1 MTDLEIQ
8 DLIKRNP
15 INPKYGCPVPLI
27 MRCNVSGVEK
37 KYTAPEYIK
46 SKLDNAGGLEKFLR
60 TYVGRGA
67 NKDACPVK
75 APIVLPVKEQVKIAT
90 TPQAPSEM
98 ITRIFLYNRY
108 GEDTVTIVKH
118 PRQNTE
124 QFTMNVHDHRKD
136 KTARFN
142 SDLLFPSDQEI
153 LKQHGILLA

>member
-27 MRCNVSGVEK
+27 MRCNVSGAEK

-46 SKLDNAGGLEKFLR
+46 RKLDNAGGLEKFLR

-67 NKDACPVK
+67 NKDACPIK
-75 APIVLPVKEQVKIAT
+75 APIVSPVKEQVKIAT

-108 GEDTVTIVKH
+108 GE
-118 PRQNTE
+118 
-124 QFTMNVHDHRKD
+124 
-136 KTARFN
+136 
-142 SDLLFPSDQEI
+142 
-153 LKQHGILLA
+153 

>member
-27 MRCNVSGVEK
+27 MRCNVTGVEK

-46 SKLDNAGGLEKFLR
+46 NKLEGAGGLENFLR

-75 APIVLPVKEQVKIAT
+75 APTVAPVKEQVKIAT

-98 ITRIFLYNRY
+98 ITRFFLYNRY

-118 PRQNTE
+118 PRQNAE